1 MAASRWFQNVWGN
14 QVPSELLQP
23 YMIYLDERIEPRKE
37 KARGSYG
44 AVFEVKY
51 NGAMCVGKR
60 ILDILVGLG
69 AHQFVD
75 EDQYMPLIEKFR
87 QECDLM
93 SKMRH
98 PNVVQFLGIYQPS
111 PDPRDLTL
119 VMEKLHIDLGRFI
132 GKQRNIPLSIKLSIL
147 RDVSSGLLHI
157 HSHGVIHRDLNAG
170 NILLTEQL
178 CAKVADFGMSRVLP
192 QNISNSHIRGSMTIM
207 PGAADYMPPEAVE
220 GEYDHKLDTF
230 SFGKFSNIATQCNIS
245 LFVGH
250 VTLYLINE
258 EYPQPVYM
266 NWKKVGEIKDGI
278 EMERRRT
285 WLKKMGQQHCLYD
298 LIAACLQDEPEERPT
313 MLALNTDLNE
323 LCSTYPY
330 KLEDFMKISVS

>member
-1 MAASRWFQNVWGN
+1 MAFSLWFQKVWRN
-14 QVPSELLQP
+14 QVPSKVLQP
-23 YMIYLDERIEPRKE
+23 YMISLDERIEPSKE
-37 KARGSYG
+37 KGRGSYG

-51 NGAMCVGKR
+51 NGTVCIGKR

-69 AHQFVD
+69 GHQFVD
-75 EDQYMPLIEKFR
+75 EDQYIPLIEKFR

-111 PDPRDLTL
+111 PDPRNLTL

-132 GKQRNIPLSIKLSIL
+132 EKHQNIPLSIKLSIL

-192 QNISNSHIRGSMTIM
+192 QNILNKGSMTIM

-220 GEYDHKLDTF
+220 GKYDQKLDTF
-230 SFGKFSNIATQCNIS
+230 SFGKFSNNTTHYIS
-245 LFVGH
+245 SLYVGH

-298 LIAACLQDEPEERPT
+298 LIVACLQDEPEERPT
-313 MLALNTDLNE
+313 MLTLNTNLNE
-323 LCSTYPY
+323 FCSAYPY
-330 KLEDFMKISVS
+330 KLEDVMKISVSYQS